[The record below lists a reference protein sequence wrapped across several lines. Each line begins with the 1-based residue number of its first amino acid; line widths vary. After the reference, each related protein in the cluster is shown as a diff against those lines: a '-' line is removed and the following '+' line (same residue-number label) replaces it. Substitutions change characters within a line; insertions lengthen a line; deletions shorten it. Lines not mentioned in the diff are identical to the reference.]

1 MKNKGLNT
9 VLGLFALCV
18 LAASNAHA
26 AGPKDF
32 TNTDLMS
39 FTVDQRHAYYTG
51 SMISM
56 SHAISMYDKEKG
68 QCFSDWF
75 FEDVNKRIMEIEED
89 IKKHPD
95 HVPSMTMLVLP
106 QIKCGKIKK
115 AKE

>member
-1 MKNKGLNT
+1 MKNKGLI
-9 VLGLFALCV
+9 VFLCLIAL
-18 LAASNAHA
+18 SFSMHKNAHA
-26 AGPKDF
+26 GGPKDF
-32 TNTDLMS
+32 TNADLMS

-51 SMISM
+51 SMITM

-75 FEDVNKRIMEIEED
+75 FEDVNKRIIEIEED

-115 AKE
+115 TKE